1 MDYLTPLNERLFISI
16 GIISILEI
24 ILHNAVN
31 KPLNIIFAGTPD
43 FAAQHLAA
51 LINSAHNI
59 VAVYCPPDK
68 PAGRGKKLT
77 ACATKLLAILHNIPV
92 QQPENFK
99 AQETQATL
107 ASYQA
112 DVMVVVAYG
121 LLLPTVILETPR
133 LGCIN
138 VHGSILPKWRGA
150 APIQRAL
157 EAGDPQTGVT
167 IMQMDKGLDTGDI
180 ILTDTC
186 DITAIDTSASLYN
199 KLAEI
204 GPKALIETLRLMASS
219 KYKRQPQDNAQ
230 ATHAAKL
237 DKADAELNWQ
247 QPASVL
253 DRKIRAYIPWPVAQF
268 TFNENNK
275 AHPIRVWQASVVAL
289 EHKQTPGTI
298 ISCDKQGIVV
308 ATTAHALRL
317 EILQLPGKKAL
328 AVADILNGKAAWFAK
343 GQSINGLIQPQQEL
357 T

>member
-1 MDYLTPLNERLFISI
+1 MSNDLTQ
-16 GIISILEI
+16 
-24 ILHNAVN
+24 
-31 KPLNIIFAGTPD
+31 PLNIIFAGTPD

-51 LINSAHNI
+51 LLQSQHNV

-77 ACATKLLAILHNIPV
+77 ACATKLLALENNIPV

-99 AQETQATL
+99 SLESQLTL
-107 ASYQA
+107 TSYQA

-167 IMQMDKGLDTGDI
+167 IMQMDKGLDTGDM
-180 ILTDTC
+180 ILTATC
-186 DITAIDTSASLYN
+186 DITSIDTSASLYS
-199 KLAEI
+199 KLAVL
-204 GPKALIETLRLMASS
+204 GPTALLETLTLMASGQ
-219 KYKRQPQDNAQ
+219 YKRQPQDNTQ

-237 DKADAELNWQ
+237 DKADAEINWQ
-247 QPASVL
+247 QPAAVL
-253 DRKIRAYIPWPVAQF
+253 DRTIRAYIPWPVAQF
-268 TFNENNK
+268 TFHENDNE
-275 AHPIRVWQASVVAL
+275 HRIRVLQASVITL
-289 EHKQTPGTI
+289 DHKQTPGTI

-308 ATTAHALRL
+308 ATTTNALRL
-317 EILQLPGKKAL
+317 ETLQLPGKKAL
-328 AVADILNGKAAWFAK
+328 AVADILNGKALWFAK
-343 GQSINGLIQPQQEL
+343 GQLINGSTSPQQGL

>member
-1 MDYLTPLNERLFISI
+1 LISL
-16 GIISILEI
+16 ISILETP
-24 ILHNAVN
+24 LPNAVT
-31 KPLNIIFAGTPD
+31 KPLNIVFAGTPD

-51 LINSAHNI
+51 LIQSEHSI

-77 ACATKLLAILHNIPV
+77 ACATKLLALAHNIPV
-92 QQPENFK
+92 EQPENFK
-99 AQETQATL
+99 SDDAQVTL

-121 LLLPTVILETPR
+121 LLLPTVILATPK

-157 EAGDPQTGVT
+157 EAGDSQTGVT
-167 IMQMDKGLDTGDI
+167 IMQMDKGLDTGDM
-180 ILTDTC
+180 ILTATC
-186 DITAIDTSASLYN
+186 DITAKDTSASLYD
-199 KLAEI
+199 KLAEL
-204 GPKALIETLRLMASS
+204 GPKTLLETLILMASGQ
-219 KYKRQPQDNAQ
+219 YLRQPQDNAQ

-247 QPASVL
+247 QPASIL
-253 DRKIRAYIPWPVAQF
+253 DRKVRAYIPWPVTQF
-268 TFNENNK
+268 TFNENNQQ
-275 AHPIRVWQASVVAL
+275 HRIRVWQASVIKL
-289 EHKQTPGTI
+289 EHNQSPGTI

-308 ATTAHALRL
+308 ATAINALRL
-317 EILQLPGKKAL
+317 ETLQLPGKKAL
-328 AVADILNGKAAWFAK
+328 AVADILNGKADWFTQ
-343 GQSINGLIQPQQEL
+343 GQSINGRIQPQQEL